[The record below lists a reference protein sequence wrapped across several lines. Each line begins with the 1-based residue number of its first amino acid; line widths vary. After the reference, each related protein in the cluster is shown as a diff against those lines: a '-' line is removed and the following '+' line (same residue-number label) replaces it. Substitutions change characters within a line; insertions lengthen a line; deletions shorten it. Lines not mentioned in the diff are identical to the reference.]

1 MGLHHGKSAP
11 GMTFDRAFLE
21 TWRTI
26 LTSRTLL
33 STMLL
38 AVVLYAFYYPAPYS
52 HETPRKLP
60 VVVVDQDDSALSRA
74 MILDLDATRAISVAE
89 VVANLADAQADMR
102 KGKADGVILISDG
115 LERQLRSG
123 TPGSGIAVWVNAT
136 YLLRASTIG
145 ETVTAVIQNTA
156 KTHLLP
162 GGQISRGGPPVAVV
176 TEPLFN
182 RTGGYKGYVFPS
194 VAVIIIQQ
202 TLLFGAATFMGG
214 RRRTGLWRMGAA
226 EFGGT
231 LAAFSSVGILGC
243 YFLFGLIFWVQAVPM
258 DGNVVGM
265 MIVVPIFATAVAAL
279 GLLVGSVFD
288 RSERAIYMLGPT
300 SVPFFFLTGAT
311 YPLDQMPYFVAAFAR
326 LIPSTSG
333 VHTFVPLNQMG
344 ATLGDVAVP
353 LLTMVALAV
362 VYSLLAYIRIVG
374 SSPRS
379 TLTSAP

>member
-1 MGLHHGKSAP
+1 
-11 GMTFDRAFLE
+11 MTFDKAFLS

-52 HETPRKLP
+52 HEAPRKLP
-60 VVVVDQDDSALSRA
+60 VVVVDQDDSALSRT
-74 MILDLDATRAISVAE
+74 MIMDLDATRAIG
-89 VVANLADAQADMR
+89 VVDVVGNLATAQANMR
-102 KGKADGVILISDG
+102 DGKADGVILISDG
-115 LERQLRSG
+115 LERQLRAG

-145 ETVTAVIQNTA
+145 EAVTAVIRNIA
-156 KTHLLP
+156 KTGLLP
-162 GGQISRGGPPVAVV
+162 GGQVTRGGAPVTVV
-176 TEPLFN
+176 KEPLFN

-202 TLLFGAATFMGG
+202 TLLFGAATFMGT
-214 RRRTGLWRMGAA
+214 RRRTGAWRMGAA

-231 LAAFSSVGILGC
+231 LAAFTSVGILGC
-243 YFLFGLIFWVQAVPM
+243 YFLFGLIFWVQGVPV
-258 DGNVVGM
+258 DGNVLGM
-265 MIVVPIFATAVAAL
+265 MTVVPIFATAVAAL
-279 GLLVGSVFD
+279 SLLVGSAFD
-288 RSERAIYMLGPT
+288 RGERATYMLGPT

-311 YPLDQMPYFVAAFAR
+311 FPLDQMPRFVSAFAH

-333 VHTFVPLNQMG
+333 VHTFVPLNQMR

-353 LLTMVALAV
+353 LLTLVALAV
-362 VYSLLAYIRIVG
+362 VYSACAFLRIVVTA
-374 SSPRS
+374 PRS
-379 TLTSAP
+379 ASTSIQT